1 MGNGS
6 TAIAGHAFRTSLKTK
21 LPMGCETPMAH
32 GNKPV
37 QEGDETMNNNEY
49 YEMIDQNY
57 EWDCDPADPIVQA
70 LIEAIAA
77 QKAKQQQWKEWKG
90 PSWNDGNQVRPL
102 LD

>member
-1 MGNGS
+1 
-6 TAIAGHAFRTSLKTK
+6 
-21 LPMGCETPMAH
+21 MAQ

-70 LIEAIAA
+70 LIAVLERA
-77 QKAKQQQWKEWKG
+77 KADEQQWKG
-90 PSWNDGNQVRPL
+90 PSWNDGHQVRPL

>member
-1 MGNGS
+1 
-6 TAIAGHAFRTSLKTK
+6 
-21 LPMGCETPMAH
+21 MAH

-57 EWDCDPADPIVQA
+57 EWDCDPKDPIVQA
-70 LIEAIAA
+70 LIAVLG
-77 QKAKQQQWKEWKG
+77 QVKQLDWKG
-90 PSWNDGNQVRPL
+90 PSWNDGHQDQPL